1 MSSRIKR
8 YRKYNNIIMLLY
20 GHFPND
26 NRPRKEAIS
35 INKAGFNVTV
45 YCLGF
50 PNEQRTETIYQGSNH
65 IKIRRLIFTTSI
77 SRINPL
83 NMILFWIMSML
94 ICIKENRKKTTII
107 HSHDLTALPIG
118 YLISFLLPSI
128 IIYDSH
134 ELFPETAKKRLGT
147 MFWASLLV
155 LEKICLARVSYLI
168 GVTAVQLKILMK
180 RCRSPAFAV
189 PNYPLLAELP
199 EPKRKIQSM
208 KNKRKKW
215 IIGISGAVIPDRGHI
230 QTIRALKLLQIKKNI
245 EFWVVGGGP
254 CLQEI
259 KKASSILGVNTKY
272 YGYLE
277 TVQDVWQTIKSFDIG
292 IIPNLPT
299 ANYIVT
305 SVNRPYEYTLL
316 GVPFLIPHYPG
327 NQDIITELNTPN
339 FDPRSPRSI
348 ANALEKMMLNYDDF
362 QINDNLRKKFCWEE
376 NSGRKITEFY
386 IRMISV

>member
-1 MSSRIKR
+1 
-8 YRKYNNIIMLLY
+8 MLLY

-35 INKAGFNVTV
+35 INRAGFNVTV

-50 PNEQRTETIYQGSNH
+50 SNEQRTETIYHGSNH

-83 NMILFWIMSML
+83 NMIKFWIMSIL
-94 ICIKENRKKTTII
+94 ICIKENRKKTNII
-107 HSHDLTALPIG
+107 HTHDLTALPIG

-128 IIYDSH
+128 LIYDSH
-134 ELFPETAKKRLGT
+134 ELFPETANRRLGT
-147 MFWASLLV
+147 VFGASFLV
-155 LEKICLARVSYLI
+155 LEKICFARVSYLI
-168 GVTAVQLKILMK
+168 GVTASQLKVLKK
-180 RCRSPAFAV
+180 RCKSPAFAV

-199 EPKRKIQSM
+199 EPKRNRQPM

-215 IIGISGAVIPDRGHI
+215 VIGISGAVIPDRGHI
-230 QTIRALKLLQIKKNI
+230 QTIEALKILQTKKKI

-254 CLQEI
+254 CVQEI
-259 KKASSILGVNTKY
+259 KKASTKLGVNTTY

-277 TVQDVWQTIKSFDIG
+277 TVQEVWHTIKSFDIG

-305 SVNRPYEYTLL
+305 S
-316 GVPFLIPHYPG
+316 
-327 NQDIITELNTPN
+327 IT
-339 FDPRSPRSI
+339 
-348 ANALEKMMLNYDDF
+348 
-362 QINDNLRKKFCWEE
+362 
-376 NSGRKITEFY
+376 
-386 IRMISV
+386 MISLLS